1 MKELHGI
8 DLSKHNRVTSF
19 AEVARAKDFVIL
31 RAGGNFN
38 GFYKDSRFEQY
49 YAACKENNIP
59 VGAYYDAGKEFI
71 GEQKGENYAAHF
83 ASLIAGKKFEFPVY
97 LDIEVTPRQY
107 KKEITKAVISF
118 CSTMEKLGYFAGIY
132 ASDIS
137 GFKELLDIT
146 QVARFSFWVARYG
159 SKPSYVRH
167 YGIWQHSSKGSVPGI
182 IGNVDLDICYQN
194 FPKII
199 KGAHLNGYN

>member
-1 MKELHGI
+1 MKEMHGI

-19 AEVARAKDFVIL
+19 AEVAREKDFVIL

-38 GFYKDSRFEQY
+38 GFYRDSRFEEY
-49 YAACKENNIP
+49 YASCKRHNIP

-71 GEQKGENYAAHF
+71 GEQKGIEYARHF
-83 ASLIAGKKFEFPVY
+83 IKLLSCKNFEFPVY
-97 LDIEVTPRQY
+97 LDIEVTPRQH
-107 KKEITKAVISF
+107 KKEITKAAIAF
-118 CSTMEKLGYFAGIY
+118 CSTMEEVGYFTGIY

-146 QVARFSFWVARYG
+146 KVARFSFWVARYG

-199 KGAHLNGYN
+199 KGAKLNGYN